1 MKVRKQ
7 ISLDENILNKG
18 LVRANEL
25 FGGNF
30 SIYLAYLINQDA
42 GDIKVEKKET
52 KPKETKLDEEVKS
65 ELDDILKL

>member
-7 ISLDENILNKG
+7 ISIEEDILNKG
-18 LVRANEL
+18 LIRAKEL

-42 GDIKVEKKET
+42 GDIKIEKLET
-52 KPKETKLDEEVKS
+52 KKKSRLDEDIKS
-65 ELDDILKL
+65 ELDDILGL

>member
-7 ISLDENILNKG
+7 ISIEEDILNKG
-18 LVRANEL
+18 LYRAKEL

-42 GDIKVEKKET
+42 GDIKIEKLET
-52 KPKETKLDEEVKS
+52 KLKENKLDEEVKS
-65 ELDDILKL
+65 ELDDILRL

>member
-7 ISLDENILNKG
+7 ISLEEDILNKG
-18 LVRANEL
+18 LVRAKEL

-42 GDIKVEKKET
+42 GDIKIGKIET
-52 KPKETKLDEEVKS
+52 KPKETKLDEEIKS
-65 ELDDILKL
+65 ELDDILGL

>member
-7 ISLDENILNKG
+7 ISIEEDILNKG
-18 LVRANEL
+18 LYRAKEL

-42 GDIKVEKKET
+42 GDIKIEKLET
-52 KPKETKLDEEVKS
+52 KPKKTKLDEEVKS
-65 ELDDILKL
+65 ELDDILGL

>member
-7 ISLDENILNKG
+7 ISIEEDILNKG
-18 LVRANEL
+18 LFRAKEL

-42 GDIKVEKKET
+42 SDIKIEKLE
-52 KPKETKLDEEVKS
+52 PKKKSNLDEEIKS
-65 ELDDILKL
+65 ELDDILGL